1 MHDITHVKLTNDKTI
16 VVVSQDD
23 VEDILEHNKTLRGM
37 EQKSD
42 WGRHIASIPNVIC
55 VRWLNEEYTRGHE
68 VRFLSKEWDELV
80 ARKLKDP
87 EWAYLRTD
95 TKEHRVGWAK

>member
-1 MHDITHVKLTNDKTI
+1 MRTSVQLGNDRSIT
-16 VVVSQDD
+16 VVSEDD
-23 VEDILEHNKTLRGM
+23 VEDILENNKMLRSM
-37 EQKSD
+37 PQKSD

-55 VRWLNEEYTRGHE
+55 VQWLNEAWQRGHH

-87 EWAYLRTD
+87 DWAFLRTD
-95 TKEHRVGWAK
+95 QKNQSLGWVK

>member
-1 MHDITHVKLTNDKTI
+1 MSITEVRLDKSDRRII
-16 VVVSQDD
+16 VASQDD

-55 VRWLNEEYTRGHE
+55 VKWLNEEYERGHE
-68 VRFLSKEWDELV
+68 IRFLSKEWDELV

-87 EWAYLRTD
+87 DWAFLRVDQKSTLM
-95 TKEHRVGWAK
+95 GWGT